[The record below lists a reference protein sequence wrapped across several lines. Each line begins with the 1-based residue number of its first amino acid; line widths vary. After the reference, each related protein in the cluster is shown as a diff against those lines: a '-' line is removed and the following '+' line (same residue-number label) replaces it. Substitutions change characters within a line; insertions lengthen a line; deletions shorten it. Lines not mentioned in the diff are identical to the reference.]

1 MPALLSSLTLSST
14 AATVA
19 ALGVS
24 TRRAT
29 SSQRLSTATPSRSLV
44 PRTSSQ
50 RSSTATPSRSLV
62 PRTYRTAGDGLG
74 NILSQGSPRHSRLH
88 GNPPCG
94 FRHLHVLG
102 IVALGWRTVNPH
114 SACDYAPPDL
124 CRVEGCFGYKS
135 QTLAFRV
142 AATATS
148 LHFLFGCSATTS
160 SRLGRSQCAKDVMC
174 RPLQPYLRSN
184 GR

>member
-1 MPALLSSLTLSST
+1 VPRT
-14 AATVA
+14 A
-19 ALGVS
+19 
-24 TRRAT
+24 
-29 SSQRLSTATPSRSLV
+29 SQRSSTATPSRSLV

-74 NILSQGSPRHSRLH
+74 NIPVHDTAAPSRIADSSCRAQLSQGSPRHSRLH

-102 IVALGWRTVNPH
+102 IVALGWRAVNPH
-114 SACDYAPPDL
+114 SACDYAPPGL